1 MSFSAG
7 PHHTSALSSQV
18 VICNIP
24 PACWLMLISPHQSST
39 NGLCITGT
47 AQPGAD
53 SVRWGEICSL
63 SLFAV
68 LSSHLIRSNSWE
80 TQQWSV
86 TTVCVCVCVLYL
98 LPETLDTILVTLDMG
113 VHTSTHTYLHIY
125 VEEHTHTHLAES
137 DMPIPHGS
145 AVPYP
150 ALSTS
155 SSASDIILL
164 TDSRD
169 MCGVN
174 GSEPDRYWERR
185 YRRLY

>member
-1 MSFSAG
+1 MYSSAG

-24 PACWLMLISPHQSST
+24 PAHWPTLISPHQSGA
-39 NGLCITGT
+39 NGLCITWT
-47 AQPGAD
+47 AQPSVD
-53 SVRWGEICSL
+53 SLWWGEICSL

-80 TQQWSV
+80 TQQWLSDH
-86 TTVCVCVCVLYL
+86 CVCVCVISASWGLRHHIGYIRYGRAHMH
-98 LPETLDTILVTLDMG
+98 THIHTYTWT
-113 VHTSTHTYLHIY
+113 HTST
-125 VEEHTHTHLAES
+125 ES

-169 MCGVN
+169 MRGVN

>member
-24 PACWLMLISPHQSST
+24 
-39 NGLCITGT
+39 NGLCITST

-53 SVRWGEICSL
+53 SVRWWEICSL

-80 TQQWSV
+80 TQQWFRDHCV
-86 TTVCVCVCVLYL
+86 CVCVCVCVLYL
-98 LPETLDTILVTLDMG
+98 LHEALDTILVTLDMG
-113 VHTSTHTYLHIY
+113 VHTSTHIPTY
-125 VEEHTHTHLAES
+125 VEEHTRARTHLAES

-150 ALSTS
+150 VLSTS

-185 YRRLY
+185 NRRLY